1 MSIDLCKFIDLPT
14 ILDERGGLTFIEGDK
29 NIPFDIKRIYYLYH
43 VPPSSER
50 GAHAHKD
57 LHQIIIAL
65 SGSFEL
71 ILDDG
76 FTKKSFILSK
86 PNKGLYICPMIWRDL
101 RHFSAD
107 GICLVLAS
115 DIYKESDYYREY
127 QPFLTAIRH
136 TK

>member
-1 MSIDLCKFIDLPT
+1 MSLELCKFIDLPT
-14 ILDERGGLTFIEGDK
+14 ILDERGGLTFIEGSN
-29 NIPFDIKRIYYLYH
+29 NIPFDIKRIYYLYN
-43 VPPSSER
+43 VPAASER

-57 LHQIIIAL
+57 LHQVIIAL

-71 ILDDG
+71 ILNDG
-76 FTKKSFILSK
+76 FTKKTFTLNK

-101 RHFSAD
+101 CHFSFD

-115 DIYKESDYYREY
+115 DVYKESDYYREY
-127 QPFLTAIRH
+127 QPFSMAARQ